1 MTYINIL
8 LQDKELIISLLQ
20 NNFGNNMNYRCLE
33 LENCLYQPQ
42 NTIPI
47 REYWIIPLG
56 LTDPISS
63 TKNFKV
69 VMVQNKPR
77 RKIRDDTYFFV
88 MTYQF
93 LFTNSGI
100 YSFYAPQNYNEFEI
114 SGQNISEIELEVK
127 KRYNPFPGHLIK
139 DFKKIDT
146 SSTGLPSKVDFEA
159 INNRIKKNYE
169 KDEKFKD
176 IITLFLHTVSYNDP
190 LYDNLFQKISQFQ
203 TIFET
208 ILGKP
213 SEKMCPTCKQNRY
226 EEQWSSYIARR
237 LKEKGIIHEK
247 DIEFVIK
254 IKGFLNKYA
263 RVKYVHHSS
272 QFDPWQESREAF
284 ENLTPI
290 KMRSGTNQSGQST
303 YTTDVVKC
311 IEKKP
316 EELASI
322 DWMNICTTYQYIVKL
337 LIFLE
342 YMI

>member
-1 MTYINIL
+1 M
-8 LQDKELIISLLQ
+8 
-20 NNFGNNMNYRCLE
+20 NFRCLE
-33 LENCLYQPQ
+33 LEDCLYQPQ
-42 NTIPI
+42 NTIQI

-56 LTDPISS
+56 LTEPIPS

-100 YSFYAPQNYNEFEI
+100 YSFYASPHNQNEFEI

-127 KRYNPFPGHLIK
+127 KRYNSIPQHIVR
-139 DFKKIDT
+139 DFKKIDA
-146 SSTGLPSKVDFEA
+146 SSTGLPIKVDFEA
-159 INNRIKKNYE
+159 INNRIKENCE

-176 IITLFLHTVSYNDP
+176 IITLFLHTVSYKDP
-190 LYDNLFQKISQFQ
+190 LYDNLFQKISQLQ

-208 ILGKP
+208 IMGKP
-213 SEKMCPTCKQNRY
+213 PEKMCPECKINRY
-226 EEQWSSYIARR
+226 EEKWPSYITRR
-237 LKEKGIIHEK
+237 LKEKGIRHEK
-247 DIEFVIK
+247 DIEFVIN
-254 IKGFLNKYA
+254 IKDFLNRYA
-263 RVKYVHHSS
+263 RVKYVHYSR
-272 QFDPWQESREAF
+272 QFDPWQETREAF
-284 ENLTPI
+284 ENPPSF
-290 KMRSGTNQSGQST
+290 KMMSGTNQSGQST

-322 DWMNICTTYQYIVKL
+322 DWMNICGTYQYIVKL

-342 YMI
+342 YMS